1 MRTLLQLHE
10 EFLEQARIANRSAT
24 YLRALR
30 YDCARCL
37 RWLRERHGV
46 ERAEQLAVAHI
57 EAWAKHEASRL
68 SNRGLPLRPTSVA
81 KQFQCDRAFLQW
93 LVARG
98 LVPAGVGTAVPDVKL
113 PRVLPTSVLTHT
125 QMLRLFKAVNRTTP
139 EGFQLSAMLEFLYS
153 TGVRVTELLGL
164 DIEHLDLSNRQAVVW
179 GKGGRER
186 IVPVGGTAATM
197 TEAYLKGFR
206 PLLAREPTEPALWLD
221 QFGNRMPYHTF
232 RRRLLD
238 VAAKAMLPCHVTAH
252 TFRRSF
258 TTEMI
263 RGGAN
268 PWIVRDALGHSSVE
282 ALAPYIKL
290 VATDLKKTLVRCH
303 PREKD

>member
-1 MRTLLQLHE
+1 MEH
-10 EFLEQARIANRSAT
+10 ARIANRSAT

-30 YDCARCL
+30 YDCARFL
-37 RWLRERHGV
+37 RWLRERQGV
-46 ERAEQLAVAHI
+46 VRAEQLTVAHI
-57 EAWAKHEASRL
+57 ESWARHTSSRPT
-68 SNRGLPLRPTSVA
+68 NRGLPLRPTSVA

-98 LVPAGVGTAVPDVKL
+98 LVPSGVALAVPDVKL
-113 PRVLPTSVLTHT
+113 PQVLPTSVLTHA
-125 QMLRLFKAVNRTTP
+125 QMLRLLKTVNRTNP

-153 TGVRVTELLGL
+153 TGLRVAELLGL
-164 DIEHLDLSNRQAVVW
+164 DVGHVDLSNRHAVVW

-186 IVPVGGTAATM
+186 IVPVGAAAARA

-206 PLLAREPTEPALWLD
+206 PLALRSPTEQALWLD
-221 QFGNRMPYHTF
+221 PHGDRMPYHTF
-232 RRRLLD
+232 RRRLLE
-238 VAAKAMLPCHVTAH
+238 VAGRARLPCHVTAH

-268 PWIVRDALGHSSVE
+268 PWMVRDALGHSSVE

-290 VATDLKKTLVRCH
+290 VATDLRKTLVRCH